1 MIGYNVN
8 IMTDDQYDK
17 LYNRIVDVDKRQEER
32 LDALMSYL
40 DKMVT
45 EFNQKIDNM
54 ADADTL
60 DGLIEKVERRIR
72 VSS

>member
-1 MIGYNVN
+1 
-8 IMTDDQYDK
+8 MTDDQYDK
-17 LYNRIVDVDKRQEER
+17 LYNRIVDVDKRREER

>member
-1 MIGYNVN
+1 
-8 IMTDDQYDK
+8 MTDDQYDK